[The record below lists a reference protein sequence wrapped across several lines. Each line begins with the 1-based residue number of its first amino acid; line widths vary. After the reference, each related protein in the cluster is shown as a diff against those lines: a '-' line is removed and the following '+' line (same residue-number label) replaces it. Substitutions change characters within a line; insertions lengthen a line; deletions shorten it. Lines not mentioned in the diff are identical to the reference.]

1 MKHKNTALF
10 IASAL
15 AFFAV
20 LYPTVSALMGFPPFR
35 DIHLGTALTY
45 MKEGVNLFQPK
56 IVGFNANDLPTIQ
69 EFPWWQAG
77 AACALSVAGGWWGAA
92 NIFSLLIFS
101 LGIFPIYRMGKR
113 FFGAGEAW
121 WAVMAFLA
129 QPLVFLY
136 AGTASTDGMCLVA
149 ALWAYDRIHAFAIRG
164 GWSRALIAASVGAF
178 SATLKLPFFM
188 AAGLAVA
195 AEVLPAH
202 FSKVSVWVRLGYV
215 ATFSAAALAL
225 WTSYTDSLFEKALW
239 PLVDLRVGHNPEMV
253 FWYFG
258 DWAYRLSPA
267 VWIKAIWRVANCL
280 LGSFA
285 LGGVMAIGLF
295 QPGNKGARAWLF
307 GAILTTA
314 VFSHLVL
321 HHSHYYLMF
330 SPGVALAMAG
340 GWEWIRKRCF
350 ADKEHSKKFCSI
362 GLAFVIFGALF
373 QGLIGMKVV
382 LQFDFYP
389 QRIAKLIQ
397 DHTVPEDRLLIAGG
411 GWGGEALFRA
421 KRQGLS
427 IWNTQFLED
436 SANLKKARELGF
448 TKLVVVRES
457 PLLVALQKTNPGETD
472 YSGEPF
478 SRFLSPI
485 ATRWPPLY
493 EDEQLMIREISPNKD
508 SAASMI
514 VPAAEIFFQPKV
526 EDDKE
531 VATSHF
537 PNL

>member
-1 MKHKNTALF
+1 MSKGCRPKLKAGFLCSNYVRASYSILMKHKNTALF
-10 IASAL
+10 IASTL

-45 MKEGVNLFQPK
+45 LKEGVNLFHPK

-136 AGTASTDGMCLVA
+136 AGTASTDGMCLAA

-164 GWSRALIAASVGAF
+164 GWSRAIIAASVGAF

-202 FSKVSVWVRLGYV
+202 FSKVSVWVRLGCV
-215 ATFSAAALAL
+215 ATFSAATLAL
-225 WTSYTDSLFEKALW
+225 WTSYTDSWFEKALW
-239 PLVDLRVGHNPEMV
+239 PFVDLRLSHNPEMV
-253 FWYFG
+253 FWFFG

-267 VWIKAIWRVANCL
+267 VWVKAIWRMANCL

-285 LGGVMAIGLF
+285 LGGVLVLGFCL
-295 QPGNKGARAWLF
+295 PGNKEARAWLF
-307 GAILTTA
+307 GAVLTTA

-330 SPGVALAMAG
+330 SPAVALAMGG
-340 GWEWIRKRCF
+340 GWMWLMKKCF
-350 ADKEHSKKFCSI
+350 QKEEGVTAVGGG
-362 GLAFVIFGALF
+362 GLILITFAALF

-382 LQFDFYP
+382 SQFDPYP
-389 QRIAKLIQ
+389 KRIANLVQ
-397 DHTVPEDRLLIAGG
+397 DHTTKEDRLLIIGG
-411 GWGGEALFRA
+411 GWGGDVLFRA

-436 SANLKKARELGF
+436 LSNFKKARDLGF

-457 PLLVALQKTNPGETD
+457 PLLVALQKTNPGGAN

-485 ATRWPPLY
+485 TTQWPVSY
-493 EDEQLMIREISPNKD
+493 EDEQLMIREILSN
-508 SAASMI
+508 
-514 VPAAEIFFQPKV
+514 
-526 EDDKE
+526 
-531 VATSHF
+531 
-537 PNL
+537 

>member
-1 MKHKNTALF
+1 MGSKRLALLAVTF
-10 IASAL
+10 F
-15 AFFAV
+15 AFFALV
-20 LYPTVSALMGFPPFR
+20 YPLTSAWFGFAPYR
-35 DIHLGTALTY
+35 DQHLGTALIY
-45 MKEGVNLFQPK
+45 MEEGVNLLQAK
-56 IVGFNANDLPTIQ
+56 IVGFNANDVPTIQ
-69 EFPWWQAG
+69 EVPWWQAG
-77 AACALSVAGGWWGAA
+77 AAWALRIGAGWWGSA
-92 NIFSLLIFS
+92 NLFSLMIFS
-101 LGIFPIYRMGKR
+101 LGVSPIFRMGKR
-113 FFGAGEAW
+113 MLGDEGAW
-121 WAVMAFLA
+121 WVVAAFLA
-129 QPLVFLY
+129 QPIVFLY
-136 AGTASTDGMCLVA
+136 AGTASPDGMSLVV
-149 ALWAYDRIHAFAIRG
+149 ALWAYDRIRAYANHG
-164 GWSRALIAASVGAF
+164 GWTRAVTASVVAALA
-178 SATLKLPFFM
+178 ATLKLPFFM

-195 AEVLPAH
+195 IEVLCGNFRKPA
-202 FSKVSVWVRLGYV
+202 VWGRLVCV
-215 ATFSAAALAL
+215 ATFSALAL
-225 WTSYTDSLFEKALW
+225 LLWTRYTDSWFEKALW

-285 LGGVMAIGLF
+285 LGGVLVLGLCL
-295 QPGNKGARAWLF
+295 PGNKEARAWLF
-307 GAILTTA
+307 GAALTTA

-340 GWEWIRKRCF
+340 GWEWIRKRFF
-350 ADKEHSKKFCSI
+350 ADKEDIKRFCSI

-389 QRIAKLIQ
+389 ERIAKLIQ

-457 PLLVALQKTNPGETD
+457 PLLVALQKTNPGGAD

-478 SRFLSPI
+478 ARFLSPI

-493 EDEQLMIREISPNKD
+493 EDEQLMIREMAAPNR
-508 SAASMI
+508 
-514 VPAAEIFFQPKV
+514 
-526 EDDKE
+526 
-531 VATSHF
+531 
-537 PNL
+537 